1 MKSIIGDKS
10 FLFALEIIKLY
21 KCLTKDKEFQLSAQV
36 LRSGTSIGA
45 NAREAEQAQSKMDF
59 IHKMNISLKE
69 ANETEYWLEL
79 LYKSEYIQKDMYIN
93 LQNKCVELKKMLIA
107 IIKTS
112 KRNLA
117 ESKNR

>member
-10 FLFALEIIKLY
+10 FLFALEIVKLY
-21 KCLTKDKEFQLSAQV
+21 KHLITDKEFHLSAQI

-45 NAREAEQAQSKMDF
+45 NAREAEQAQSKLDF
-59 IHKMNISLKE
+59 IHKLNISLKE

-93 LQNKCVELKKMLIA
+93 LQNKCVELKKILIA

-112 KRNLA
+112 KKNLNS
-117 ESKNR
+117 EKPR